1 MMLDRLYRALTAG
14 TDGGALVSEALV
26 SEAVKENDSITK
38 RLDALEFK
46 MNTLIVLNVAVLVLV
61 LRPLLI

>member
-1 MMLDRLYRALTAG
+1 MMLYRLWTLVAG
-14 TDGGALVSEALV
+14 TDGGALV

>member
-1 MMLDRLYRALTAG
+1 MMLHRLWTLVAG
-14 TDGGALVSEALV
+14 TDGGALV

-38 RLDALEFK
+38 RLGALEFK
-46 MNTLIVLNVAVLVLV
+46 MNILIVLNVAVLVLV

>member
-1 MMLDRLYRALTAG
+1 MLHRLYRALAAG
-14 TDGGALVSEALV
+14 TDGGALV

-46 MNTLIVLNVAVLVLV
+46 MNTLIVLNVAILVLV